1 MGVSFILGG
10 NRSIPRKPLTCRRAG
25 LEYIYVRLRS
35 TSMSDFYITDICTSD
50 LCPFFNFSNR
60 HPILKSMSFFKSSAV
75 SHFLKSTSNDVTV
88 YALTLILPPAIN
100 LTNKSAI
107 DLRIWKGRRLLTV
120 RYPWKQ
126 LILDWNNKILLY
138 IDFIFTRSLH
148 GIQTKYFCDRDFKTF
163 LWHR

>member
-10 NRSIPRKPLTCRRAG
+10 NRSIPRKLLTCRRAG

-35 TSMSDFYITDICTSD
+35 TCMSNFYITDICTSD
-50 LCPFFNFSNR
+50 LCHFFQ
-60 HPILKSMSFFKSSAV
+60 ILKSASNSQIYVLFQIIKSMSV

-126 LILDWNNKILLY
+126 LILD
-138 IDFIFTRSLH
+138 
-148 GIQTKYFCDRDFKTF
+148 
-163 LWHR
+163 